1 MKLNANWSKYK
12 KETIENILG
21 QQYSLESN
29 QNSKKKNLN
38 NVIFNIMVVLYLFI
52 GIILII
58 GYFKLFDNIQFKVI
72 GVEFLVLG
80 IYGLLSSCV
89 LFIQIKEKKHI
100 WEIWICNLSIALM
113 LPYRM
118 FSKLLNKILKDSRQK
133 HVAYLYPYYLISL
146 LLTLLT
152 AIILIYSWEI
162 YYNISQF
169 NNIIGLVM
177 AFFFINEY
185 LLLGKKFAKW
195 LIKLEVDKV
204 QIDEIREKSMI
215 NWYRTFKDPIH
226 KKNRQSRFKE
236 EWKTV
241 ELELEYT
248 KIYFYIILTVLVLCI
263 PKSNSNIDI
272 ILNQFMGVVTITALG
287 REVKAKID
295 GKNEASSESVSR

>member
-118 FSKLLNKILKDSRQK
+118 FSKLLNKILKDSEQK

-162 YYNISQF
+162 YYNILPF

-185 LLLGKKFAKW
+185 LLFGKKFAKW

-204 QIDEIREKSMI
+204 QIDEIREISMI

-272 ILNQFMGVVTITALG
+272 ILNQFMGVMTITALG
-287 REVKAKID
+287 REVRAKI
-295 GKNEASSESVSR
+295 GSKN

>member
-1 MKLNANWSKYK
+1 MKLNGNWSKYK

-100 WEIWICNLSIALM
+100 WEIWICNMSIALM
-113 LPYRM
+113 LPYHM
-118 FSKLLNKILKDSRQK
+118 FSKLLNKILKDSGQK

-162 YYNISQF
+162 YYNIPPF

-185 LLLGKKFAKW
+185 LLFGKKFAKW

-272 ILNQFMGVVTITALG
+272 IVNQFMGVMTITALG
-287 REVKAKID
+287 REVRAKI
-295 GKNEASSESVSR
+295 GSKN